1 MIGLQK
7 EFEPSKE
14 SKPSEV
20 ETIHLQLQLIMNRF
34 FSSKYKTNPTI
45 QKILPNSFIKLFE
58 HLSLNGISG
67 AYIIM
72 DNVRF
77 HKTELVVNLIRS
89 YGHKAVFLLPYSL
102 FLNPIEN
109 LFNQWKNLI
118 KRSEP
123 QNEDQLYEAVHNAS
137 EKITPEN

>member
-1 MIGLQK
+1 VK
-7 EFEPSKE
+7 RSPEDFAEF
-14 SKPSEV
+14 
-20 ETIHLQLQLIMNRF
+20 LN
-34 FSSKYKTNPTI
+34 
-45 QKILPNSFIKLFE
+45 KLFE